1 MSNPGNKSIAYSGF
15 LIPETGELTVNKPGW
30 FNYESVI
37 QSIREFLQAR
47 PAPNGKKYCM
57 IIDNAPWHKKALRL
71 IVKENRPEYEDIREQ
86 VEFLS
91 MPPYSPD
98 LNPIEQVW
106 RKTRREKT
114 HNHYF
119 PTISEVINILDEYF
133 GRFMHANAELKSL
146 CSFGCFA

>member
-15 LIPETGELTVNKPGW
+15 LIPKTGELVVNKPGW

-47 PAPNGKKYCM
+47 PVPEGKKYCM

-71 IVKENRPEYEDIREQ
+71 IVKENRPEYEDIREK

-91 MPPYSPD
+91 C
-98 LNPIEQVW
+98 LRIH
-106 RKTRREKT
+106 R
-114 HNHYF
+114 
-119 PTISEVINILDEYF
+119 
-133 GRFMHANAELKSL
+133 SL
-146 CSFGCFA
+146 IR